1 MEDLNKLNQIL
12 EISNSETKI
21 ILNNILSHTPN
32 NKKNIIDISSNVYN
46 DTLIDNWIE
55 KLPILDGGKIL
66 IKNIIHN
73 PINDKS
79 ILEERQKSY
88 ISDNTIC
95 SDITILKK
103 YEKDILWAF
112 ILNDELNEDY
122 SINLLYFTNFLICKI
137 NTIEPILDLYHI
149 YKIYCVPLLTLAYP
163 ISIIFGP
170 LYYINK
176 HLNINMSIKDYLK
189 ILYSFLNI
197 FLKRTG
203 NFKIDFLKI
212 VSLIMYVFLY
222 LYGTYQSLELSY
234 IAYKTKEKLQ
244 KKMKNLVE
252 FITNSIN
259 IINKIP
265 HYIIMPYLD
274 INTMDDYNQLR
285 LTTSM
290 SDIYNLW
297 KNKNIKEKIKS
308 LLKIIY
314 TIDVINSIS
323 RLRDKKN
330 WCLPSYKANIT
341 KMWNMKNPLL
351 NNNQI
356 GNPSNL
362 SKSIILTGPNAAG
375 KTTYVKSILSN
386 IILALTFGITN
397 CVKSDIILY
406 DAINSFMRITD
417 VLGEKSYFEV
427 ETEYCSSMIN
437 KAIKLTSENKKGL
450 FLMDEPMHSTPP
462 TEGMATAYA
471 VSEFIGKLPGLN
483 LIITTHFHKLI
494 ILENSYPDNFIN
506 LSVEAIK
513 NVNGGFDFP
522 YKIIRGSSKQ
532 CIALELLDKQKF
544 PQCVINSAIEMKN
557 KICSEIYSK

>member
-1 MEDLNKLNQIL
+1 MEDLNKLNEIL
-12 EISNSETKI
+12 EISKSEKKI
-21 ILNNILSHTPN
+21 ILNNLLSYSSN
-32 NKKNIIDISSNVYN
+32 NIINNVDISQNVYV
-46 DTLIDNWIE
+46 DTQIDKWIE
-55 KLPILDGGKIL
+55 TLPILEGGKIL
-66 IKNIIHN
+66 INNIIHN
-73 PINDKS
+73 PINNKK
-79 ILEERQKSY
+79 ILEDRQKSY
-88 ISDNTIC
+88 IQDDTIC
-95 SDITILKK
+95 SDLNILKE
-103 YEKDILWAF
+103 YENDILWTF
-112 ILNDELNEDY
+112 VLNDELNEDY
-122 SINLLYFTNFLICKI
+122 SINLLYFSNFIIRKI

-149 YKIYCVPLLTLAYP
+149 YKIYLIPLLTLIYP

-176 HLNINMSIKDYLK
+176 YFKMNMSIKDYIK

-197 FLKRTG
+197 YLKKTG
-203 NFKIDFLKI
+203 NFKVDIFKI
-212 VSLIMYVFLY
+212 VTVIVYIFLY

-244 KKMKNLVE
+244 KKMEGLVI
-252 FITNSIN
+252 FINESIK
-259 IINKIP
+259 IINKIELN
-265 HYIIMPYLD
+265 IIKPYLD
-274 INTMDDYNQLR
+274 INTINEYDQIR

-290 SDIYNLW
+290 TDIYNLW
-297 KNKNIKEKIKS
+297 KNNNIKEKIKA

-323 RLRDKKN
+323 RLKDSSN
-330 WCLPSYKANIT
+330 WCNPLYTNNIT
-341 KMWNMKNPLL
+341 KMWNMKNPIL

-356 GNPSNL
+356 GNPIDL
-362 SKSIILTGPNAAG
+362 SKNIIITGPNAAG

-386 IILALTFGITN
+386 IILAHTIGITN
-397 CVKSDIILY
+397 CLKSEIIIY
-406 DAINSFMRITD
+406 DTINSFMRITD
-417 VLGEKSYFEV
+417 ILGEKSYFEV
-427 ETEYCSSMIN
+427 ETEYCSLMVN
-437 KAIKLTSENKKGL
+437 KAIQLANKNKKGL

-471 VSEFIGKLPGLN
+471 VSEFIGKLSGIN

-494 ILENSYPDNFIN
+494 ILENNYPNNFIN

-513 NVNGGFDFP
+513 NCDGTFHFP

-544 PQCVINSAIEMKN
+544 PSNVINSAIEMKN